1 MILKKFVRPLEYTI
15 SIEFEILHNLNKIS
29 QKLLK
34 EAESFKERNSL
45 AIVGHTIESKKPIHR
60 CCPQC
65 LKAHLLKK
73 SEEMNSGKAIREIII
88 KMHSCET
95 GHYGYYL
102 DGVNLI
108 KI

>member
-1 MILKKFVRPLEYTI
+1 MILKKFTLASEYTI
-15 SIEFEILHNLNKIS
+15 SIEFEILQNLNKIS
-29 QKLLK
+29 EALSN

-45 AIVGHTIESKKPIHR
+45 AIIGSSLKDKKPIHR

-65 LKAHLLKK
+65 LKAHLLKTA
-73 SEEMNSGKAIREIII
+73 EEMNSGRAIREVIT

-95 GHYGYYL
+95 GHNGYYMD
-102 DGVNLI
+102 DGELI

>member
-1 MILKKFVRPLEYTI
+1 MILKKFTIASEYTI
-15 SIEFEILHNLNKIS
+15 SIESEILRDLNKIS

-45 AIVGHTIESKKPIHR
+45 AVIGHTIESKKPIHR

-88 KMHSCET
+88 GMHSCET

-102 DGVNLI
+102 DRDELI